1 MPDND
6 HDQNQ
11 KIIGE
16 AAVHL
21 AMNNADI
28 TVGSLI
34 RELAEMADLEENPAR
49 CVQIRGAKR
58 WLRRFESLPGN
69 RDELRWITASGRGSA
84 H

>member
-1 MPDND
+1 MPDNN

-11 KIIGE
+11 MIIGE

-28 TVGSLI
+28 TIGSLI
-34 RELAEMADLEENPAR
+34 RELAEMAAAEKNPAR

-58 WLRRFESLPGN
+58 WLRGFESLPGN
-69 RDELRWITASGRGSA
+69 RDELRWITAAGRVFR

>member
-1 MPDND
+1 MSDNN

-11 KIIGE
+11 MIIGE

-34 RELAEMADLEENPAR
+34 RELAEMAAAEKNPAR

-58 WLRRFESLPGN
+58 WLRGFESLPGN
-69 RDELRWITASGRGSA
+69 RDELRWITAAGRGFR

>member
-1 MPDND
+1 MPDNN

-11 KIIGE
+11 MIIGE

-21 AMNNADI
+21 AMNNVDI

-34 RELAEMADLEENPAR
+34 RELAEMAAAEKNPAR

-58 WLRRFESLPGN
+58 WLRGFESLPGN
-69 RDELRWITASGRGSA
+69 RDELRWITAAGRGFR

>member
-6 HDQNQ
+6 YDQNQ
-11 KIIGE
+11 MIIGE

-34 RELAEMADLEENPAR
+34 RELAEMAAAEKNPAR

-58 WLRRFESLPGN
+58 WLRGFESSPGN
-69 RDELRWITASGRGSA
+69 RDELRWITAAGRGFR